1 MNRREFLSTAALAT
15 TLTAGCSRVTG
26 DGDRGIEWKIE
37 VGDALPAQIVGS
49 DDSVYVGADSKI
61 YRLSAAT
68 GEPKWIYDGAGD
80 SYLRVH
86 LHDETVYG
94 GWFRD
99 GVVAVD
105 AESGNH
111 RWSVQ
116 PLDSASGV
124 TGLGSHPGTD
134 AIYYNDLDGVAVALD
149 PTDGELLWYYDTGGT
164 LRDGPV
170 VTRDSVYVASEDG
183 VLYALAADTGEKRWQ
198 YDTGSKNV
206 LAPTVANGTVYVGP
220 QDATLYAVDS
230 KDGTERWQYSTTTEK
245 WLAPT
250 VDGDVAYLA
259 TFDGDVEKIDLQ
271 TRERIWHN
279 GGQGRSVVPPGVG
292 PDNVYIGGPNRLV
305 GISKSTGE
313 TVSVVKTGEIE
324 HSSFHQTPLV
334 STDRVI
340 SGNTGGFVF
349 ATPRT

>member
-1 MNRREFLSTAALAT
+1 MRRRAFLSTTVLTT
-15 TLTAGCSRVTG
+15 TLTAGCSRVNG

-37 VGDALPAQIVGS
+37 IGDALPAQIVGCE
-49 DDSVYVGADSKI
+49 DSVYVGADSKI

-68 GEPKWIYDGAGD
+68 GEPKWIYDGVGD
-80 SYLRVH
+80 SYLRVLVH
-86 LHDETVYG
+86 EETVYG

-134 AIYYNDLDGVAVALD
+134 AIYYNDLDGVVVALD
-149 PTDGELLWYYDTGGT
+149 PADGGLLWHHDTGGT

-170 VTRDSVYVASEDG
+170 VTHDSVYVASEDG
-183 VLYALAADTGEKRWQ
+183 VLYSLAADTGEKLWQ

-206 LAPTVANGTVYVGP
+206 LAPTVVDGTVYVGP
-220 QDATLYAVDS
+220 EDATLYAVDS
-230 KDGTERWQYSTTTEK
+230 QDGTERWQYSTTTEK
-245 WLAPT
+245 WVAP
-250 VDGDVAYLA
+250 VIKGGAAYLA

-279 GGQGRSVVPPGVG
+279 DGQGRSVVPPGIG

-305 GISKSTGE
+305 AISKSTGE
-313 TVSVVKTGEIE
+313 TVWVVETGKIE
-324 HSSFHQTPLV
+324 LSSFHQTPLV
-334 STDRVI
+334 NGDRVI

-349 ATPRT
+349 SVPRI